1 MQTAVAES
9 VQMKTRE
16 LCEALVALPE
26 FQSIRSRID
35 SFSGDANAQLL
46 LAQLKEK
53 GGELQQRQEGGLP
66 VTDLENGSYES
77 LRQRFLSEPVAAGYV
92 AAHEEMISLQEGI
105 MKHVAK
111 TFELG
116 RVPDPE
122 DMEGSC
128 GAGCSCDS
136 ACGP

>member
-35 SFSGDANAQLL
+35 SFSGDTNARRLFVQLE
-46 LAQLKEK
+46 EK
-53 GGELQQRQEGGLP
+53 GSELQQRKEDGLP
-66 VTDLENGSYES
+66 VTDLENSSYES
-77 LRQRFLSEPVAAGYV
+77 LRQQFLSEPVGAGFV

-128 GAGCSCDS
+128 GTGCSCDS
-136 ACGP
+136 GCGS